1 MLEHSWTF
9 FIGLVQTS
17 DPRDLDR
24 LLEAQPDLKNI
35 DIVAPIKFK
44 DQIQVLKANLEDE
57 FLKKSLTD
65 STGSQVQPEAAEN
78 IPDPGLIALD
88 NKSDEEHV
96 QESILP
102 KELAEDIKEP
112 LGQGYDSAFASQAI
126 SSSSSAT
133 SLIDQSPEKVQ
144 IFGYSKPRTH
154 SRSQSAQ
161 LYVSQL
167 SSTMTSGAASELNL
181 NERSAECLQ
190 TEMNQRLQQ
199 RFNSA
204 EMSHDRNFAHR
215 LNEAMSAHPQTEKE
229 SETEKND
236 QQ

>member
-17 DPRDLDR
+17 NPRDLER
-24 LLEAQPDLKNI
+24 HLETQPDLRNI
-35 DIVAPIKFK
+35 DIIAPIKFK

-88 NKSDEEHV
+88 NKSDEEHD

-102 KELAEDIKEP
+102 KELAEKVQDIKEP

-126 SSSSSAT
+126 SSSSSAM

-181 NERSAECLQ
+181 NERSEECLQ
-190 TEMNQRLQQ
+190 TETLQQ
-199 RFNSA
+199 RFDLTDA
-204 EMSHDRNFAHR
+204 DRNFADR
-215 LNEAMSAHPQTEKE
+215 LNEAMSAHPQAEKG